1 MTNGS
6 IFNPF
11 YNHIQQHSSG
21 KPSKSHLGETNFKQR
36 FECDIGIVLVLRCDV
51 DLEIGRVT
59 EFFKEL
65 SAVAIGG
72 DGDIECNEEGAAV
85 EVASWK
91 AEFQVVWTI

>member
-51 DLEIGRVT
+51 DLEIRRVT
-59 EFFKEL
+59 EFLKEL
-65 SAVAIGG
+65 SAVATGG
-72 DGDIECNEEGAAV
+72 SGGKNKMVQLHKLEEFKLHAY
-85 EVASWK
+85 EN
-91 AEFQVVWTI
+91 